1 MATYY
6 KYAERSADSQINWA
20 EIGKDM
26 SDMLKE
32 ETRIRE
38 QKRAVIDADFREGMK
53 KFTNS
58 PDGEHVGAR
67 QAALEFGDSG
77 SKYMLTLNKL
87 LKSGDLSLRDYT
99 IKTQNLLDG
108 TDTAFN
114 ALKEYQAVFGKK
126 MERARTGVSSLYELR
141 KMEQVEGFGDFS
153 KSGFYINPPDGRVLI
168 AKKTK
173 KNVDGQDVYVM
184 DSAPGELAS
193 VDYVKGLILGE
204 WNKFD
209 TNAVT
214 DAFAKGLGEEMKSI
228 QTQVASLSK
237 AGLITSTSDITS
249 RTDIDPA
256 TKKIM
261 FKFID
266 AENQMIDGALAN
278 PFSRASVL
286 TDNNIMASNGK
297 LYDITSDPA
306 KAKANPNLILE
317 VIDAATGQG
326 TLKFTPEQMKASQ
339 DFMRNQARA
348 KYDYKE
354 EIKQTSQT
362 QLQERRPL
370 TGGEIDEK
378 KETED
383 ARNFGKNLST
393 ALTGKDTAAVKNAV
407 SYLANKSGKKVN
419 RLGTTMTVSNMDGTE
434 ETTFNLDGDPKKLA
448 ESIISAFKVGRE
460 DKVVGFTKGFMG
472 NSPFERTI
480 KASGFKEVP
489 KPVVVDP
496 MTVYGRHI
504 DTVISDADVAGLSKG
519 EAADALNTKLSGL
532 GVTVKSSNNPF
543 TDNVYVISGDS
554 KSPDFDVT
562 KAGTVEA
569 IKKWVKANPSGTT
582 PVQKAANIKALVKS
596 GVITSGAGEL
606 D

>member
-317 VIDAATGQG
+317 VIDSATGQG

-354 EIKQTSQT
+354 EVKQTAQT

-370 TGGEIDEK
+370 TGAEYEAIEKKKAAKNLAQNLVYSLTGNANESDAGTKYLSAVTGNLFRKTKDGYSVIDENGNPQTFK
-378 KETED
+378 FRADGKTLADPTKFVKSFIGTVAEKLKINQDD
-383 ARNFGKNLST
+383 ALSNFSSLLPKGARIN
-393 ALTGKDTAAVKNAV
+393 
-407 SYLANKSGKKVN
+407 
-419 RLGTTMTVSNMDGTE
+419 
-434 ETTFNLDGDPKKLA
+434 ETT
-448 ESIISAFKVGRE
+448 E
-460 DKVVGFTKGFMG
+460 
-472 NSPFERTI
+472 
-480 KASGFKEVP
+480 ASGFDE
-489 KPVVVDP
+489 D
-496 MTVYGRHI
+496 
-504 DTVISDADVAGLSKG
+504 
-519 EAADALNTKLSGL
+519 NT
-532 GVTVKSSNNPF
+532 TQFPANNTTQFPFPF
-543 TDNVYVISGDS
+543 TRPTGGVGS
-554 KSPDFDVT
+554 KY
-562 KAGTVEA
+562 
-569 IKKWVKANPSGTT
+569 N
-582 PVQKAANIKALVKS
+582 
-596 GVITSGAGEL
+596 
-606 D
+606 